1 MQHKSIITSFIFSLI
16 LLFSFSSTALA
27 DSKLIGKWQGS
38 QVKLNLKANNTYNYQ
53 LKGLKF
59 SGKWSAANNV
69 LTLHYK
75 IMGVSKSRKSP
86 YSFKGADLVLTSKKG
101 NVTLK
106 KQ

>member
-1 MQHKSIITSFIFSLI
+1 MQHKNLLPSFIFSLI
-16 LLFSFSSTALA
+16 LLFSFSSSALA

-38 QVKLNLKANNTYNYQ
+38 QVKLNLKADNTYSYQ

-59 SGKWSAANNV
+59 SGKWSAASNV
-69 LTLHYK
+69 LTLNYK
-75 IMGVSKSRKSP
+75 IMGVGKSRKSS